1 MWIELVK
8 EQMLACIEAGHT
20 DLIDKVFRDTL
31 KCILELPKTAEIE
44 GLYWCLSECERLF
57 DNDAYIRQNCLED
70 EEYLELIIQDMS
82 VFNETDVIRAWE
94 DWFNILYRYCDYDKE
109 KMIPFCKQ
117 IMKSSC

>member
-20 DLIDKVFRDTL
+20 DLIDKVLRDTL
-31 KCILELPKTAEIE
+31 KCIKTIPETAEIE
-44 GLYWCLSECERLF
+44 GLSWCLSECKTVF
-57 DNDAYIRQNCLED
+57 DDDIYIRDNYIQD
-70 EEYLELIIQDMS
+70 IDYLGILIQDMS
-82 VFNETDVIRAWE
+82 VFNEHDVINAWI
-94 DWFNILYRYCDYDKE
+94 DWFNILYRYCDSDKE